1 MKKTMSGKIK
11 IATNMKKLYLILAVA
26 CLAAIGCTKEISDNS
41 IPTGSVV
48 LNAKVES
55 DTKVGA
61 TVDKENSTVAFTWT
75 KGDQIAVQT
84 TSGVANFTLV
94 GEGGEPNAQFSGN
107 ETPVNGG
114 FAIFPA
120 AAADVEAGKVNLP
133 SEYNYVEGQT
143 NALLYATVIN
153 DVVRFT
159 HLGGL
164 LSVEIN
170 GVPAGA
176 KFVLTAEGLKINGE
190 YAINTS
196 AEVPVLN
203 VVEAA
208 SAAESTVAVNF
219 ENATE
224 NAVVYIP
231 LPAGDYTSMKAQ
243 IFTSENKLISEA
255 VASTTKSIKR
265 KGLKAMPN
273 MVLMLNDWFVTSAGA
288 GSKDGSSWDNAMGTA
303 ELRTLLTEADA
314 AQLDGA
320 TINMAAGEYYI
331 AGEAGKTVSIAF
343 ADAEKQVSIAI
354 RGGYPA
360 NLTGLSKK
368 GRDASANATV
378 FTGNNEAGIF
388 VIGNKTDMTFDG
400 LTLQNCNFESMNKDG
415 GAIETVA
422 DEAGECTI
430 TLTNCQ
436 ILNNKNT
443 SGKTGAGLYVINTTV
458 NIDNCNFSG
467 NYARNGSAINMK
479 AGKGSVT
486 IENTTFTSNSTG
498 NTSGAIQ
505 NGGMTAELKN
515 CTFKKNQAGS
525 WGGGAFHTGG
535 SANTTFTNCAF
546 EENTAPYGGAISVEA
561 ATVTFNTCTFSKN
574 TATQPVTTKDGA
586 TVIPNVGGAIIL
598 RNNAAVCTLNDCT
611 LNENQAVTGSGG
623 AIVVDKAGAKLT
635 INGGSFTANTS
646 MYHGGCIMSFG
657 ELYINGTSSAKVNF
671 VNNNTLTTA
680 KAGGNGGAIWIG
692 DNTKNDFKYVYFSGN
707 EAGKEQAGSVVDY
720 SNGGSIYVK
729 SADLFNVDNCEF
741 TGGRARNGG
750 AIAIYL
756 GTATEPKSGKITNCN
771 FHDIKMRSGA
781 KYDGSVKDKDGKNG
795 NFNGGACQI
804 AYGNIEFENCIF
816 KGNIVNNS
824 SAALHINDVCTVS
837 CTDCQFLNNK
847 AYSNHGCIKME
858 KAGEKLY
865 LNRCVFDANE
875 GDTRGM
881 INPGANTMVYMNR
894 VVFHENKTIKAGD
907 QYGVCVHA
915 GAANIC
921 MNNVTSYNNYNKN
934 LETNRKMP
942 AFNSDGGWIIV
953 NSTIIDKTPQLLRAN
968 GAFKVSLCNNI
979 MINTLVPGTIFMLN
993 TNTVF
998 NDKGHNVMS
1007 CAGNHDKA
1015 VLASTDLLGQSAE
1028 TLAGTYGNGV
1038 YSWTNSLTG
1047 FTPATSAD
1055 VYAAISEFT
1064 ASNATAGIDNIGAD
1078 FYNWLKAI
1086 GEVTES
1092 GDQKIFK
1099 DGRGVTRT
1107 GNYQPGAYQAN

>member
-781 KYDGSVKDKDGKNG
+781 KWKS
-795 NFNGGACQI
+795 
-804 AYGNIEFENCIF
+804 
-816 KGNIVNNS
+816 
-824 SAALHINDVCTVS
+824 
-837 CTDCQFLNNK
+837 
-847 AYSNHGCIKME
+847 
-858 KAGEKLY
+858 
-865 LNRCVFDANE
+865 
-875 GDTRGM
+875 
-881 INPGANTMVYMNR
+881 P
-894 VVFHENKTIKAGD
+894 
-907 QYGVCVHA
+907 VCVTPEA
-915 GAANIC
+915 Q
-921 MNNVTSYNNYNKN
+921 VPLT
-934 LETNRKMP
+934 LESKFRM
-942 AFNSDGGWIIV
+942 
-953 NSTIIDKTPQLLRAN
+953 TPI
-968 GAFKVSLCNNI
+968 KS
-979 MINTLVPGTIFMLN
+979 
-993 TNTVF
+993 
-998 NDKGHNVMS
+998 
-1007 CAGNHDKA
+1007 
-1015 VLASTDLLGQSAE
+1015 
-1028 TLAGTYGNGV
+1028 
-1038 YSWTNSLTG
+1038 
-1047 FTPATSAD
+1047 
-1055 VYAAISEFT
+1055 
-1064 ASNATAGIDNIGAD
+1064 
-1078 FYNWLKAI
+1078 
-1086 GEVTES
+1086 
-1092 GDQKIFK
+1092 
-1099 DGRGVTRT
+1099 
-1107 GNYQPGAYQAN
+1107 